1 MIWTL
6 KKVGPIPKMVEKKV
20 QEVGFQTTVI
30 CIDRFFTNVNI
41 IVTLIPRAKILLIRR
56 IKIKIIWS
64 TT

>member
-1 MIWTL
+1 
-6 KKVGPIPKMVEKKV
+6 MVEKKV

-41 IVTLIPRAKILLIRR
+41 IVTLIPRAKILLIQR

-64 TT
+64 TP